1 MALLFKGLPD
11 NIDVWRRE
19 LTALIPDLDMR
30 VWPDVGDPAEIDV
43 AFMFRPPHGEFLKYP
58 NLRAI
63 LNLGVGVDPLLT
75 DPDLPRHLPIARIV
89 DPSLTSE
96 MASYLVHSVL
106 HYHRRFDHFRE
117 LQQQKRWEYERPRGN
132 ASCRVGIMGLGVLGG
147 GAAATLRDLGFTV
160 AGWSKSPKTI
170 EAVQSFHGR
179 DGLDAFLSRTDV
191 LCCILPSTPETKGLL
206 NAALFSRLPKG
217 ARFINIARGALV
229 VEADLLA
236 ALDSGHLA
244 GATLDVF
251 ATEPLPVE
259 SRFWDHPKVIVTPH
273 VAGST
278 TPATSAPIV
287 AENILR
293 ARAGKPLINQIDVD
307 AGY

>member
-11 NIDVWRRE
+11 NVEIWRRE
-19 LTALIPDLDMR
+19 LTARIPDLEMR
-30 VWPDVGDPAEIDV
+30 VWPDIGDPADIDV
-43 AFMFRPPHGEFLKYP
+43 AFMWRPPHGVFGQFP

-89 DPSLTSE
+89 DPSLTRE
-96 MASYLVHSVL
+96 MASYLVHACL
-106 HYHRRFDHFRE
+106 TYHRRFDHFAE
-117 LQQQKRWEYERPRGN
+117 LQRQKRWEYERPRGN

-147 GAAATLRDLGFTV
+147 GAAETLRDLGFSV
-160 AGWSKSPKTI
+160 AGWSRSPKSI
-170 EAVQSFHGR
+170 PGVESFHG
-179 DGLDAFLSRTDV
+179 DGLKAFLARTDI
-191 LCCILPSTPETKGLL
+191 LCCVLPFTPQTEGMLDADL
-206 NAALFSRLPKG
+206 FAALPRG
-217 ARFINIARGALV
+217 ARFVNIARGALV
-229 VEADLLA
+229 VEKELLA
-236 ALDSGHLA
+236 ALDSGHIA

-251 ATEPLPVE
+251 AAEPLPAE
-259 SRFWDHPKVIVTPH
+259 SPFWDHPRVVVTPH

-278 TPATSAPIV
+278 SPATAAPVV

-293 ARAGKPLINQIDVD
+293 ARAGRPLLNQVSLD